1 MFGESTIVCGQGW
14 KNAYIIIGAVVG
26 AIIPLIFDIAAP
38 LIEGGELD
46 GSDIIIDTFTE
57 ATVGT
62 VAGTGVGTDWI
73 ILFSGSIA
81 SINYTVK
88 KIVNGEFVDEYD
100 SAEMIVASI
109 L

>member
-1 MFGESTIVCGQGW
+1 MFGKSIAVCGQGW

-62 VAGTGVGTDWI
+62 VAGTGVGTWI

-100 SAEMIVASI
+100 SAEMMVASI